1 MSSRFYLVVSLA
13 LLFGSGSAASIGQQP
28 LTLRQA
34 IDQALGQNPQA
45 AVAAAGEKDAK
56 AAAAQART
64 QLLPQINFAEDIS
77 RGNDPVYV
85 FGSRLRQQQFTQANF
100 ALNALNRP
108 QPIGNFATRFSG
120 SWMAFDSF
128 KTQKEIH
135 RADLFKQSAAS
146 ATKAVDQQ
154 IVLRV
159 VQAYQSV
166 LYAQRQ
172 VEVAQHEQETAAALL
187 TSVEQRVKAGLA
199 VESDLMSAQVN
210 VAARKEDLI
219 AAQGNLQLAW
229 ADPRDAMGVENLP
242 ASELKPIEP
251 HTFPL
256 PSLQDALS
264 VAAKKR
270 PDLMALGQARQ
281 AQAEA
286 VGAAK
291 SDFGP
296 RISTYGNWEQDRP
309 TFAGTGGNNW
319 VAGVQLSIDILP
331 FGKRDQLE
339 RESAAKQKL
348 DAQLAVQRQETRL
361 EISRAHIQ
369 METAALSVDT
379 ARAAMAQSAESLRIL
394 TNRYKAG
401 LATITDLLRAGDAER
416 QSQSNYWRAVY
427 GNAMAYAGMLYAEG
441 TLTPDAA
448 EDLQ

>member
-1 MSSRFYLVVSLA
+1 MSSRFYMVVSLA
-13 LLFGSGSAASIGQQP
+13 LLFGSGSAACVGQQP

-45 AVAAAGEKDAK
+45 AIAAAGEKDAK
-56 AAAAQART
+56 AAAALART

-85 FGSRLRQQQFTQANF
+85 FGTKLRQQQFTQADF
-100 ALNALNRP
+100 SLDSLNRP
-108 QPIGNFATRFSG
+108 TPIGNFATRFTG

-128 KTQKEIH
+128 KTQKQIH

-219 AAQGNLQLAW
+219 SAQGDLQLAW
-229 ADPRDAMGVENLP
+229 ADLRNAMGVESLQ

-251 HTFPL
+251 HAFPQ
-256 PSLQDALS
+256 PSLEDALS

-270 PDLMALGQARQ
+270 PDLMALGQAQQ

-296 RISTYGNWEQDRP
+296 RISTYGNWEQDRS
-309 TFAGTGGNNW
+309 TFAGSGGNNW
-319 VAGVQLSIDILP
+319 VAGVQLSIDIIP
-331 FGKRDQLE
+331 FGKREQLA
-339 RESAAKQKL
+339 REDAAKQKL
-348 DAQLAVQRQETRL
+348 DAQLAFQRQQTRL
-361 EISRAHIQ
+361 EVSRAHIQ
-369 METAALSVDT
+369 LRTAALSVDT

-394 TNRYKAG
+394 ANRYNAG
-401 LATITDLLRAGDAER
+401 LATMTDLLRAGDAER

>member
-13 LLFGSGSAASIGQQP
+13 LLFGSGSAASVAQEP

-45 AVAAAGEKDAK
+45 AIAKAGEKDAT
-56 AAAAQART
+56 AAAALART
-64 QLLPQINFAEDIS
+64 QLLPQLNFTEDIS

-120 SWMAFDSF
+120 SWMAFNSF

-135 RADLFKQSAAS
+135 RADLFKQSASSS
-146 ATKAVDQQ
+146 AKAVDQQ

-159 VQAYQSV
+159 VEAYQSV

-172 VEVAQHEQETAAALL
+172 VAVAQHEQDTAAALL

-199 VESDLMSAQVN
+199 VESDLMSAQVD

-229 ADPRDAMGVENLP
+229 ADLRAAMGAEKLQ

-251 HTFPL
+251 HTFPQ
-256 PSLQDALS
+256 PSLEEALAL
-264 VAAKKR
+264 AAKTR
-270 PDLMALGQARQ
+270 PDLMALGHAQQ

-296 RISTYGNWEQDRP
+296 RVSAYGNWEQDR
-309 TFAGTGGNNW
+309 GTLTGSGGNNW
-319 VAGVQLSIDILP
+319 VAGVQISVDILP
-331 FGKRDQLE
+331 FGKRDQLA
-339 RESAAKQKL
+339 RESAAKQKI
-348 DAQLAVQRQETRL
+348 DAQMALQRQQIRL
-361 EISRAHIQ
+361 QVSRAHIQ
-369 METAALSVDT
+369 MQTAALSVET
-379 ARAAMAQSAESLRIL
+379 ARAAIAQSAEGLRIL
-394 TNRYKAG
+394 SNRYKAG

-427 GNAMAYAGMLYAEG
+427 GNAMAFAGMLYAEG

>member
-135 RADLFKQSAAS
+135 RADLFKQSASS
-146 ATKAVDQQ
+146 AATAVDQQ

-199 VESDLMSAQVN
+199 VESDLMSAQVD

-229 ADPRDAMGVENLP
+229 ADLRDAMGVENLP

>member
-108 QPIGNFATRFSG
+108 QPIGNFAKRFTG

-219 AAQGNLQLAW
+219 SAQGNLQLSW
-229 ADPRDAMGVENLP
+229 ADLRNAIGAENLQ
-242 ASELKPIEP
+242 ASKLKPIEP
-251 HTFPL
+251 HAFPQ
-256 PSLQDALS
+256 PSLEDALA

-270 PDLMALGQARQ
+270 PDLMALGQAQQ
-281 AQAEA
+281 AQTEA

-296 RISTYGNWEQDRP
+296 RISTYGNWEQDRS

-331 FGKRDQLE
+331 FGKREQLA
-339 RESAAKQKL
+339 REDAAKQKL
-348 DAQLAVQRQETRL
+348 DAQLAFQRQQTRL
-361 EISRAHIQ
+361 EVSRAHIQ
-369 METAALSVDT
+369 MQTAVLSVDT
-379 ARAAMAQSAESLRIL
+379 ARAAMAQSAESLRII
-394 TNRYKAG
+394 TNRYNAG